1 MAKELE
7 RFYDMVKDLEI
18 QDIYELFINEAD
30 PGKKVFYKNLYDYV
44 LQEKQQEI
52 IADTTFVI

>member
-1 MAKELE
+1 MGKELE

-18 QDIYELFINEAD
+18 QDIYELFINETD

-44 LQEKQQEI
+44 LQEKQQAI
-52 IADTTFVI
+52 IADNTFVI